1 MIRLFAPVFNV
12 EKCLE
17 GVRES
22 LEKGWA
28 GYGPNSRKFEDVWK
42 AYVGFEH
49 AVFLNSATAGLDL
62 TFQTLKDYYHWQD
75 DDEVITT
82 PLTFI
87 ATNHCILK
95 AGLHPIFADVNDT
108 LCLDPKSVLEHI
120 TNRTKA
126 VIFVGM
132 GGNVGD
138 LEEIAHICKQNNL
151 KLILDAAHMSGTT
164 VDGKVVD
171 SVADIAIYS
180 FQSTKVLQTADA
192 GMMCCHDKT
201 IADIIRV
208 NARFGI
214 DNSRTPWTDTNNQK
228 WYYDVTGVGGSYLGN
243 DVMAAIAMAQ
253 FETLEDDVLKRREI
267 TAKYYNGLKHI
278 KEISFLDYSKGC
290 NSARWLFQILVE
302 NRDDLMEY
310 LLERD
315 IETGLHYLDN
325 TEYSMY
331 HYAKGTC
338 PKAKYYSD
346 HVVSLPMHLRLSDE
360 DIQRVIDTIEE
371 YFKET

>member
-1 MIRLFAPVFNV
+1 MIRLFSPVFNV
-12 EKCLE
+12 EECLQ
-17 GVRES
+17 GIKES

-28 GYGPNSRKFEDVWK
+28 GYGPKSREFEDMWK
-42 AYVGFEH
+42 AYAGFQH

-62 TFQTLKDYYHWQD
+62 SFETLKDYYQWQNG
-75 DDEVITT
+75 DEVITT

-87 ATNHCILK
+87 ATNHCIVK
-95 AGLHPIFADVNDT
+95 AGLQPVFADVNDT
-108 LCLDPKSVLEHI
+108 LCLDPKSVLSHI
-120 TNRTKA
+120 TDKTKA

-138 LEEIAHICKQNNL
+138 LKEIADICRTNNL

-171 SVADIAIYS
+171 SIADIAIYS
-180 FQSTKVLQTADA
+180 FQSTKVLQTGDA
-192 GMMCCHDKT
+192 GMMCCHDKN
-201 IADIIRV
+201 IANAIRV

-214 DNSRTPWTDTNNQK
+214 DNARTPWSNENNQK
-228 WYYDVTGVGGSYLGN
+228 WYYDVTGIGGSYLGN

-253 FETLEDDVLKRREI
+253 FKTLQEDVTKRREI
-267 TAKYYNGLKHI
+267 ASQYYIGLKNI
-278 KEISFLDYSKGC
+278 EKISFLEDDKNGD
-290 NSARWLFQILVE
+290 SARWLFQIVVDD
-302 NRDDLMEY
+302 RDELMKY
-310 LLERD
+310 LLEKG

-331 HYAKGTC
+331 CYAKGTC

-346 HVVSLPMHLRLSDE
+346 RIISLPMHLRLTEADL
-360 DIQRVIDTIEE
+360 QRIIGTIEE
-371 YFKET
+371 YFKDK

>member
-1 MIRLFAPVFNV
+1 
-12 EKCLE
+12 
-17 GVRES
+17 
-22 LEKGWA
+22 
-28 GYGPNSRKFEDVWK
+28 
-42 AYVGFEH
+42 
-49 AVFLNSATAGLDL
+49 
-62 TFQTLKDYYHWQD
+62 
-75 DDEVITT
+75 
-82 PLTFI
+82 
-87 ATNHCILK
+87 
-95 AGLHPIFADVNDT
+95 
-108 LCLDPKSVLEHI
+108 
-120 TNRTKA
+120 
-126 VIFVGM
+126 
-132 GGNVGD
+132 
-138 LEEIAHICKQNNL
+138 
-151 KLILDAAHMSGTT
+151 
-164 VDGKVVD
+164 
-171 SVADIAIYS
+171 
-180 FQSTKVLQTADA
+180 
-192 GMMCCHDKT
+192 
-201 IADIIRV
+201 
-208 NARFGI
+208 
-214 DNSRTPWTDTNNQK
+214 
-228 WYYDVTGVGGSYLGN
+228 
-243 DVMAAIAMAQ
+243 MAQ